1 MSMDQIWLLNAG
13 WPRAFWFSYA
23 AFGLFEVWVW
33 LRDRR
38 AASGEDADRGSLRAV
53 VVVIVAGIFA
63 AFYAANAFD
72 FARLTQ
78 WKPEARLAALVLIW
92 LGLALRLWAILTLG
106 AFFRVTVHLQDGHR
120 MITTGPYRIV
130 RNPAYLGS
138 LLTLVGVGLGLGS
151 WLSVLALLLAGVI
164 AFGWRIRVEDAA
176 LTARFGEAHLAYRK
190 RKAALI
196 PFVW

>member
-1 MSMDQIWLLNAG
+1 MDQAWLLNAG
-13 WPRAFWFSYA
+13 WPRAFWCSYA
-23 AFGLFEVWVW
+23 AFALFELWVW
-33 LRDRR
+33 RRDRR
-38 AASGEDADRGSLRAV
+38 AASGADADRGSLRVLVAV
-53 VVVIVAGIFA
+53 LAVGIFA
-63 AFYAANAFD
+63 AFFAAYGVKQ
-72 FARLTQ
+72 ARFTA
-78 WKPEARLAALVLIW
+78 WKAEIRLAALVLIW

-106 AFFRVTVHLQDGHR
+106 DFFRRTVHLQDGHR

-151 WLSVLALLLAGVI
+151 WLSAAILAIAGLI
-164 AFGWRIRVEDAA
+164 GFGQRIRIEDAA
-176 LTARFGEAHLAYRK
+176 LAAVFGEAHAVYRK

>member
-1 MSMDQIWLLNAG
+1 MDPIWLLNAG
-13 WPRAFWFSYA
+13 WPRAFWCSYA
-23 AFGLFEVWVW
+23 AFCLFELWVW
-33 LRDRR
+33 RRDRR
-38 AASGEDADRGSLRAV
+38 AASGADADRGSLRIL
-53 VVVIVAGIFA
+53 VIVLAAGIFA
-63 AFYAANAFD
+63 AFFVANAVPS
-72 FARLTQ
+72 ARFVA
-78 WKPEARLAALVLIW
+78 WKAEIRLAALVLIW

-106 AFFRVTVHLQDGHR
+106 AFFRRTVHLQDGHR

-151 WLSVLALLLAGVI
+151 WLSVAILAAAGLI
-164 AFGWRIRVEDAA
+164 AFGQRIRVEDAA
-176 LTARFGEAHLAYRK
+176 LTALFGDAHAAYRG